1 MTRLRDSQEAITLT
15 ARQRRI
21 TWRQM
26 AGAFVAATV
35 ALLVLPAA
43 PADAHETGAIH
54 VSVKQ
59 VAVGGTVGVR
69 GEKLP
74 KASDLKL
81 EMRGVL
87 DNYPVGSVKTD
98 TGGAFQLDLKLPA
111 SVPAGAYTLVVIA
124 SDGDVTARADL
135 AVTEAATA
143 TASTGAASGSSM
155 SSMPGMAN
163 MPGMDGEQ
171 ATATPMVIAR
181 TTTPGEWIVIWLII
195 IVSLAIGARLV
206 TMGHAVR
213 TE

>member
-1 MTRLRDSQEAITLT
+1 MTRRRDSHMVATLMT
-15 ARQRRI
+15 RQQRI
-21 TWRQM
+21 SWGQVV
-26 AGAFVAATV
+26 GAFVAATI
-35 ALLVLPAA
+35 AILVLPAA
-43 PADAHETGAIH
+43 AADAHETGAIH

-87 DNYPVGSVKTD
+87 DNYPVGAVKTD

-135 AVTEAATA
+135 AVTEGAAT
-143 TASTGAASGSSM
+143 TASTSASSGGM
-155 SSMPGMAN
+155 SDMPGMAN
-163 MPGMDGEQ
+163 MPGTDGEH

-195 IVSLAIGARLV
+195 IVSLAAGGRLL